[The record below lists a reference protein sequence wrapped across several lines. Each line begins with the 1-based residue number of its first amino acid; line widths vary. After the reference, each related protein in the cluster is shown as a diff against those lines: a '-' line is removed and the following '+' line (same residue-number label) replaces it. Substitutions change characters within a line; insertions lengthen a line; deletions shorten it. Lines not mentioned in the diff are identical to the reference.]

1 MFKFYKN
8 LFSLLAVVLIFGSC
22 RKKAFDDYYGRP
34 SNLAPPIY
42 QELQSRGNFKNLLAC
57 IDKSGYKS
65 TLSAAGYWTFFAP
78 NDDAFKKYFTDNNT
92 TIDKIDSVTA
102 KKIVTYCLVYNA
114 FATDHIADYQSNSGW
129 VPNNAFKRRTAY
141 YDGVYQATV
150 NGQTM
155 SVISSNRNGSYLFG
169 DNNNKYIPYFFSS
182 YFAAKNLTASD
193 YNYFFPNTTYTGFNV
208 VNATVVNKDIYAENG
223 VIHEIDRVILP
234 LPSLEQYLASNP
246 QYSAFKSLYDQFM
259 ISYLANPDATHRNQ
273 VLTGSAAQVYVKL
286 YNASLAFSP
295 NNENY
300 LKLADNDGQADG
312 YTLFVPTND
321 VFNQYLNN
329 VILENY
335 KSVDKLPINIITD
348 LLNAH
353 MWQTTVWPS
362 KFSSTNNFQGEPA
375 RFNAST
381 DIVDKQFCSNGIF
394 YGTNKVQQANVFS
407 SIYGKAYL
415 DPNYSLM
422 IRLLDLNLRYT
433 ITSPNLKFTMFMLSD
448 ATLRSMGFDYSTAN
462 SAFTYTANGVT
473 TIGNSARD
481 ALLRILNTHIVLTP
495 NGELNDLSGQG
506 IAETYGGEYI
516 RWKNNTVY
524 AAGNVENNQVLT
536 VTGSKTAG
544 NGKVYYVSGG
554 VLQYPS
560 NTVASTIAKFGTN
573 TTDPYYD
580 FYQYLKNSTVYNA
593 ANNEISA
600 IQPGVFY
607 TLFIP
612 NHQAIL
618 NAVAAGL
625 LPKTST
631 GAPNYNPTASTD
643 KDLVAHFILFHILD
657 GNTVAV
663 DGKKNGQFATL
674 LKNSNGDK
682 TNLVITNQPNS
693 MQVGDNVGRTAN
705 VVVANSNYLA
715 NRTLIHQI
723 DNYLQYVY

>member
-1 MFKFYKN
+1 MFKFLKN

-34 SNLAPPIY
+34 ANLAPPIY
-42 QELQSRGNFKNLLAC
+42 QVLQSRGNFKNLLAC

-78 NDDAFKKYFTDNNT
+78 NDDAFKKYFADNNT
-92 TIDKIDSVTA
+92 SIDKIDSVTA

-114 FATDHIADYQSNSGW
+114 FATDHIADYQSKTGW
-129 VPNNAFKRRTAY
+129 IVNGAFKRRTAY

-150 NGQTM
+150 NGQQM
-155 SVISSNRNGSYLFG
+155 NVISANRNGSYIFG
-169 DNNNKYIPYFFSS
+169 DNNNKYIPYFFST
-182 YFAAKNLTASD
+182 YMGAKGLTSAD
-193 YNYFFPNTTYTGFNV
+193 YNYFYPNSTYSGFNV
-208 VNATVVNKDIYAENG
+208 VDASVVNKDISAENG
-223 VIHEIDRVILP
+223 VIHEVDRVILP
-234 LPSLEQYLASNP
+234 LPSLEQYLAANP
-246 QYSAFKSLYDQFM
+246 QYSVFKSLYDQFM
-259 ISYLANPDATHRNQ
+259 VTYQANDDATHRNT
-273 VLTGSAAQVYVKL
+273 VLTGSTAQVFVKL
-286 YNASLAFSP
+286 YYANIAFSP
-295 NNENY
+295 NNENF

-312 YTLFVPTND
+312 YTLFAPTND
-321 VFNQYLNN
+321 ALTPYLNN

-335 KSVDKLPINIITD
+335 KSIDKLPINIIID

-362 KFSSTNNFQGEPA
+362 KFSTTNNFQGEPA
-375 RFNAST
+375 RFNSNS
-381 DIVDKQFCSNGIF
+381 DVVDKKICSNGIF

-407 SIYGKAYL
+407 SVYGKAYL

-422 IRLLDLNLRYT
+422 TRLLDLNLRYT
-433 ITSPNLKFTMFMLSD
+433 VSSPNLKFTVFMLSD
-448 ATLRSMGFDYSTAN
+448 ATLHSLGYDYSTAN
-462 SAFTYTANGVT
+462 SAFTYTANGT
-473 TIGNSARD
+473 TVVGNTARD
-481 ALLRILNTHIVLTP
+481 QLLRILNTHIVLTP
-495 NGELNDLSGQG
+495 NGELNDLSGSG

-524 AAGNVENNQVLT
+524 SAGNIENNQVLT
-536 VTGSKTAG
+536 VNNSKTAN

-560 NTVASTIAKFGTN
+560 NTVASTISNFGTN
-573 TTDPYYD
+573 PTDPYYD

-593 ANNEISA
+593 TTKEITA
-600 IQPGVFY
+600 IQPGVSY
-607 TLFIP
+607 TVFIP

-631 GAPNYNPTASTD
+631 GAPNYNPSASTD
-643 KDLVAHFILFHILD
+643 KDLVVKFILFHILD
-657 GNTVAV
+657 GNTIAV
-663 DGKKNGQFATL
+663 DGKKNGQFSTL

-705 VVVANSNYLA
+705 VVLANSNYLA